1 LRLGKKPGVFFVD
14 VYIARQPI
22 FTLNKRLYAYELLF
36 RESMGIKLKDV
47 DGNRATTSLLSS
59 TFLTEGIEK
68 ISAGKPCFINFTE
81 QLLGQ
86 DIAAFF
92 PKTKIVVEVL
102 EDVEPTVK
110 VIGACKKLSEQGY
123 QIALD
128 DFVYKKKLDPLIA
141 LADIIKIDFRLST
154 IDEIERMLYKLSR
167 YKLKFLAEKVE
178 TYDEFDRAAKL
189 GFHYFQGYFFSR
201 PETLRIREVAS
212 VKLNLINLL
221 AEVNRKKTTVDRLD
235 TIISTDLGITYKLL
249 RYINSAYFYLLH
261 EVTSIRQAII
271 YLGAKEIRRFV
282 TLVIISELAADKPE
296 ELIRL
301 SVVRG
306 RFCELLARA
315 GNSPA
320 DASEIFLL
328 GLFSLLDALLDT
340 PMQDIVQKLPLAE
353 PVKEALVNKTGNLYP
368 YLQVITAYEQG
379 DRVKC
384 TNMLHVLQLPTD
396 DVCQFYLNAIQFADF
411 VCRAR

>member
-1 LRLGKKPGVFFVD
+1 MD

-22 FTLNKRLYAYELLF
+22 FTLNKRLHAYELLF
-36 RESMGIKLKDV
+36 RESMGVKLGDV

-81 QLLGQ
+81 QLLGK

-102 EDVEPTVK
+102 EDVEPTAK
-110 VIGACKKLSEQGY
+110 VIASCTKLSEQGY

-128 DFVYKKKLDPLIA
+128 DFVYKKKLDPLIE

-167 YKLKFLAEKVE
+167 YQLKFLAEKVE

-189 GFHYFQGYFFSR
+189 GFSYFQGYFFSK
-201 PETLRIREVAS
+201 PETLRIKEVAS

-221 AEVNRKKTTVDRLD
+221 AEVNRKKTTIDRLD

-261 EVTSIRQAII
+261 EVASVRQAII

-282 TLVIISELAADKPE
+282 TLVIISELASDKPE

-306 RFCELLARA
+306 RFCELLAQA
-315 GNSPA
+315 GTAPA
-320 DASEIFLL
+320 DAAEIFLL

-340 PMQDIVQKLPLAE
+340 PMQEIVKKLPLAE
-353 PVKEALVNKTGNLYP
+353 PVKEALVNKSGDLFP

-379 DRVKC
+379 EREKC
-384 TNMLHVLQLPTD
+384 MNMLHVLQLPTD
-396 DVCQFYLNAIQFADF
+396 DVCQFYLSAVQFADF
-411 VCRAR
+411 VCRTR